1 MLRAVKGYHEGDEQ
15 SEFCIPSAGCLDC
28 QEIEFKP
35 DLTVSHTDMASLSRI
50 WVAWVLLFCVLIIG
64 QHAAFAQEA
73 SLTNI
78 MVSNTRD
85 DLLLY
90 LNLEG
95 AFSEKLK
102 KAILSGVP
110 ATFSFLA
117 KLNRVRTMWLNQD
130 IADITVTHN
139 IKYDNLKKE
148 FIVRRSW
155 RNNEPEVT
163 KSFSEAQKWMSEVN
177 SLKIIPLGQLEK
189 GQQYQLR
196 TKAEVSKQTLPFYLH
211 YVLFFISLWDIET
224 DWYSIDF
231 IY

>member
-1 MLRAVKGYHEGDEQ
+1 MVSLFRKQIICALV
-15 SEFCIPSAGCLDC
+15 SATFLVG
-28 QEIEFKP
+28 
-35 DLTVSHTDMASLSRI
+35 H
-50 WVAWVLLFCVLIIG
+50 G
-64 QHAAFAQEA
+64 AAFAQEA

-78 MVSNTRD
+78 TVSNTRD

-102 KAILSGVP
+102 KAILSGMP

-117 KLNRVRTMWLNQD
+117 KLNRVRDMWFDRD
-130 IADITVTHN
+130 IADITVTHT

-163 KSFSEAQKWMSEVN
+163 KSFGEAQKWMTEVN

-196 TKAEVSKQTLPFYLH
+196 TKAEVSKQTLPYYLH
-211 YVLFFISLWDIET
+211 YVLFFVSFWDIET
-224 DWYSIDF
+224 DWYTIDF

>member
-1 MLRAVKGYHEGDEQ
+1 MVL
-15 SEFCIPSAGCLDC
+15 
-28 QEIEFKP
+28 
-35 DLTVSHTDMASLSRI
+35 SLSKQI
-50 WVAWVLLFCVLIIG
+50 AYVLLIGILIFG
-64 QHAAFAQEA
+64 QVSAFAQEA
-73 SLTNI
+73 SLTNVT
-78 MVSNTRD
+78 VSNTRD

-95 AFSEKLK
+95 AFNEKLK

-110 ATFSFLA
+110 ASFSFLA
-117 KLNRVRTMWLNQD
+117 KLNRIRNVWFD
-130 IADITVTHN
+130 EVIADITVTHA

-163 KSFSEAQKWMSEVN
+163 KSFNEAQKWMTEVN
-177 SLKIIPLGQLEK
+177 SLKIIPLGDLEK
-189 GQQYQLR
+189 GRQYQLR

-211 YVLFFISLWDIET
+211 YVLFFVSLWDTET
-224 DWYSIDF
+224 DWYTIDF

>member
-1 MLRAVKGYHEGDEQ
+1 MALLLRKQIACALVLGML
-15 SEFCIPSAGCLDC
+15 FLC
-28 QEIEFKP
+28 Q
-35 DLTVSHTDMASLSRI
+35 DT
-50 WVAWVLLFCVLIIG
+50 
-64 QHAAFAQEA
+64 AFAQEA
-73 SLTNI
+73 TLTNI
-78 MVSNTRD
+78 TVSNTRD

-90 LNLEG
+90 LNLED

-110 ATFSFLA
+110 ATFYFLA
-117 KLNRVRTMWLNQD
+117 KLNRVRNMWVD
-130 IADITVTHN
+130 PVIADITVIHT
-139 IKYDNLKKE
+139 IKYDNLKKK

-163 KSFSEAQKWMSEVN
+163 KSFSEAQKWMTEVN

>member
-1 MLRAVKGYHEGDEQ
+1 MALSLRKQIAYAIL
-15 SEFCIPSAGCLDC
+15 FCIFL
-28 QEIEFKP
+28 
-35 DLTVSHTDMASLSRI
+35 
-50 WVAWVLLFCVLIIG
+50 IG
-64 QHAAFAQEA
+64 QGSAFGQEA
-73 SLTNI
+73 TLTNI
-78 MVSNTRD
+78 TVSNTRD
-85 DLLLY
+85 HLLLY

-110 ATFSFLA
+110 ASFSFLA
-117 KLNRVRTMWLNQD
+117 KLNSVRNIWFDRV
-130 IADITVTHN
+130 IADITVTHT

-163 KSFSEAQKWMSEVN
+163 KSFAEAQKWMSEVN
-177 SLKIIPLGQLEK
+177 SLKIIPLGLLEK
-189 GQQYQLR
+189 GQQYQLA

-211 YVLFFISLWDIET
+211 YVLFFVSIWDIET
-224 DWYSIDF
+224 DWYTIDF

>member
-1 MLRAVKGYHEGDEQ
+1 MPFSLRKQIACALLLALILICHGTVFAKG
-15 SEFCIPSAGCLDC
+15 A
-28 QEIEFKP
+28 
-35 DLTVSHTDMASLSRI
+35 R
-50 WVAWVLLFCVLIIG
+50 
-64 QHAAFAQEA
+64 
-73 SLTNI
+73 LTNI
-78 MVSNTRD
+78 TVSNTRD

-110 ATFSFLA
+110 AAFFFLT
-117 KLNRVRTMWLNQD
+117 KLNSVRNMWVD
-130 IADITVTHN
+130 RGIADITVTHT

-155 RNNEPEVT
+155 RNNEPEIT

-211 YVLFFISLWDIET
+211 YVLFFVSMWDIET
-224 DWYSIDF
+224 DWYTIDF

>member
-1 MLRAVKGYHEGDEQ
+1 V
-15 SEFCIPSAGCLDC
+15 
-28 QEIEFKP
+28 
-35 DLTVSHTDMASLSRI
+35 
-50 WVAWVLLFCVLIIG
+50 
-64 QHAAFAQEA
+64 FAQEA
-73 SLTNI
+73 RLTNI
-78 MVSNTRD
+78 TVSNTRD

-95 AFSEKLK
+95 AFSEKLN
-102 KAILSGVP
+102 KAVLSGVP
-110 ATFSFLA
+110 ATFFFLT
-117 KLNRVRTMWLNQD
+117 KLNKVRSIWVDQG
-130 IADITVTHN
+130 IADIIVTHT

-148 FIVRRSW
+148 FIVRRSG
-155 RNNEPEVT
+155 RNNEPEIT

-211 YVLFFISLWDIET
+211 YVLFFVALWDIET
-224 DWYSIDF
+224 DWYAIDF

>member
-1 MLRAVKGYHEGDEQ
+1 M
-15 SEFCIPSAGCLDC
+15 DC
-28 QEIEFKP
+28 QEIEVKP
-35 DLTVSHTDMASLSRI
+35 ELTVSHTDMASLSRI
-50 WVAWVLLFCVLIIG
+50 RIAWALLLGVLIIG

-78 MVSNTRD
+78 TVSNTRD

-117 KLNRVRTMWLNQD
+117 KLNRVRTMWLND
-130 IADITVTHN
+130 NIADITVIHT

-196 TKAEVSKQTLPFYLH
+196 TKAEVIKQTLPFYLH

>member
-1 MLRAVKGYHEGDEQ
+1 MNLGTDTRKAKYMALSLRKQITYAILL
-15 SEFCIPSAGCLDC
+15 C
-28 QEIEFKP
+28 
-35 DLTVSHTDMASLSRI
+35 M
-50 WVAWVLLFCVLIIG
+50 LLFG
-64 QHAAFAQEA
+64 PKAALGQEA
-73 SLTNI
+73 TLTNI
-78 MVSNTRD
+78 TVSNTRD
-85 DLLLY
+85 HLLLY

-110 ATFSFLA
+110 ASFSFLA
-117 KLNRVRTMWLNQD
+117 KLNSVRNLWLDRV
-130 IADITVTHN
+130 IADITVTHT

-163 KSFSEAQKWMSEVN
+163 KSFAEAQKWMTEVN
-177 SLKIIPLGQLEK
+177 SLKIIPLGLLEK
-189 GQQYQLR
+189 GQQYQLG

-211 YVLFFISLWDIET
+211 YVLFFVSIWDIET
-224 DWYSIDF
+224 DWYTIDF

>member
-1 MLRAVKGYHEGDEQ
+1 MVLTLRRQ
-15 SEFCIPSAGCLDC
+15 I
-28 QEIEFKP
+28 
-35 DLTVSHTDMASLSRI
+35 T
-50 WVAWVLLFCVLIIG
+50 CVLVLG
-64 QHAAFAQEA
+64 MVFLCQVAASAQEA

-78 MVSNTRD
+78 TVSNTRD

-95 AFSEKLK
+95 AFSVKLK

-117 KLNRVRTMWLNQD
+117 KLNRVRNMWTNPV
-130 IADITVTHN
+130 IADISVIHT
-139 IKYDNLKKE
+139 IKYNNLKKE
-148 FIVRRSW
+148 FIVKRSW

-163 KSFSEAQKWMSEVN
+163 KSFSEAQKWMTEVN